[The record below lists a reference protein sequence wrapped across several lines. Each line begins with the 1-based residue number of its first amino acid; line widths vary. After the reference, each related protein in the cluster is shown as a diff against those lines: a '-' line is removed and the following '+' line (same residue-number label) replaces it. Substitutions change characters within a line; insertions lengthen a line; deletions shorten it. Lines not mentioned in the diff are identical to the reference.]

1 MPCRLASSL
10 AWLSQVKAMPFE
22 PFDGSPPAA
31 LEEEDDEVAEAV
43 LELKDVTA
51 KQAMELQA
59 MAAKLGRAEDEVQAL
74 KNEMADLRAAVA
86 AGAAVKSAEVA
97 DDAAPVQA
105 AVTPPAKKGRLQ
117 RAAEKRAVVSEPSVP
132 PVEELGEVSE
142 PPETSGA
149 SRRVQRK
156 TK

>member
-22 PFDGSPPAA
+22 PFDGLPPAA

-59 MAAKLGRAEDEVQAL
+59 MVSRHGRMNL
-74 KNEMADLRAAVA
+74 PHTCMYLY
-86 AGAAVKSAEVA
+86 
-97 DDAAPVQA
+97 
-105 AVTPPAKKGRLQ
+105 
-117 RAAEKRAVVSEPSVP
+117 
-132 PVEELGEVSE
+132 ELSCS
-142 PPETSGA
+142 PL
-149 SRRVQRK
+149 
-156 TK
+156 

>member
-1 MPCRLASSL
+1 MRRN
-10 AWLSQVKAMPFE
+10 
-22 PFDGSPPAA
+22 GSHFRNG
-31 LEEEDDEVAEAV
+31 AEFR
-43 LELKDVTA
+43 
-51 KQAMELQA
+51 
-59 MAAKLGRAEDEVQAL
+59 RAEDEVQAL

-105 AVTPPAKKGRLQ
+105 AVTPQAKKSRLQ
-117 RAAEKRAVVSEPSVP
+117 RAAEKRAAVSEPSVP